1 MTWTQKFSTTRFEWV
16 HGKKP
21 RGFGRWA
28 FISKET
34 GEVRFVTETF
44 SKAKVLVGPGDWEV
58 GS

>member
-1 MTWTQKFSTTRFEWV
+1 MSKNQKFSTANYEWA

-28 FISKET
+28 FISLET
-34 GEVRFVTETF
+34 GEVRFVTEIF
-44 SKAKVLVGPGDWEV
+44 SKAKVLVGPGNWEV